1 MSRRVLAVSLSFLL
15 AAAALPAQT
24 PTQNPPAGVVLQS
37 QSARLNTT
45 DASVGTTLY
54 DGDRLETQSKGAL
67 SVRSASNQI
76 LLTLAE
82 DSLLWVN
89 HENAVLTPKLDRGT
103 VIFRAETGEGIEIH
117 ADDVRVRPHA
127 AVLTVGE
134 VTIEQC
140 YIRVTARTQQLDVST
155 PKETKVLDEGKTVRV
170 ARVGACGAYLNQ
182 APAAPATG
190 RFWVLP
196 VAITV
201 GVGIFGIHKGLE
213 SPDRP

>member
-1 MSRRVLAVSLSFLL
+1 MSRRVLAVVLSYLL
-15 AAAALPAQT
+15 AGAALPAQ
-24 PTQNPPAGVVLQS
+24 TQNPPAGVVLQS
-37 QSARLNTT
+37 QSARLNTL

-67 SVRSASNQI
+67 SVRSNYNGV

-82 DSLLWVN
+82 DSLLWMN
-89 HENAVLTPKLDRGT
+89 HESAVLTPKLDRGT

-127 AVLTVGE
+127 TVLTVGE
-134 VTIEQC
+134 VTIEEC

-155 PKETKVLDEGKTVRV
+155 PKETKVLDEGKTYRV
-170 ARVGACGAYLNQ
+170 ARVGVCGTAIPQ
-182 APAAPATG
+182 PAVPVG
-190 RFWVLP
+190 QSRFFLLP
-196 VAITV
+196 VAV
-201 GVGIFGIHKGLE
+201 GVGIGIIGIHKALE